1 MCNRTNA
8 DAASKSLGDLMKLLT
23 EEIRAQLPGLKAT
36 ENQHDPIAFVR
47 LEARWL
53 GWAWYV
59 MEFDGDDVCYG
70 YACMP
75 DGRLAHFDLAEIR
88 SLRGPFWQSVKRDRR
103 FRPTP
108 LSVVRARLK

>member
-1 MCNRTNA
+1 M
-8 DAASKSLGDLMKLLT
+8 GDIMELLT
-23 EEIRAQLPGLKAT
+23 KEIRGQLPKLNAT
-36 ENQHDPIAFVR
+36 EKHDDPIAYVR

-59 MEFDGDDVCYG
+59 MEFDGSDVCYG

-88 SLRGPFWQSVKRDRR
+88 SLRGPFGQRVKRDRR

-108 LSVVRARLK
+108 LSVVRHMK